1 VRAAASRV
9 TPYLALVPGGLLFG
23 ALFGFA
29 LALIALYSFWTVVDF
44 EVVPNWSLDNYQYLL
59 SVPTY
64 RRTAIA
70 TLWMSGLATLL
81 TLLLAFPFAYWL
93 ARYAPARWRRALL
106 IAAVLPFF
114 ASYLLR
120 IFAWISILGE
130 NGAINQFLQWS
141 GLASEPVSLF
151 LNDRP
156 AVILVLIYVYYPFAV
171 LALYVALEQFDWE
184 LLKAARDLGASGFR
198 AIAEVLLPLIRPGL
212 VTAVIV
218 TFIPMLGEYVTPL
231 LVGGTKGV
239 MFGNLV
245 ANFFDGGEYAR
256 GAAAALLMALVVASL
271 LVLVR
276 RSFTIGP
283 ADEPRV

>member
-1 VRAAASRV
+1 VRGAGSRLA
-9 TPYLALVPGGLLFG
+9 PYIALIPGGLLFG

-29 LALIALYSFWTVVDF
+29 LVLIALYSFWTVVDF
-44 EVVPNWSLDNYQYLL
+44 DVVPRWSLDNYDYLL

-81 TLLLAFPFAYWL
+81 TLVLAFPFAYWL
-93 ARYAPARWRRALL
+93 TRYVPGSLRRPLL
-106 IAAVLPFF
+106 VVAVLPFF

-130 NGAINQFLQWS
+130 DGAINQFLQWT
-141 GLASEPVSLF
+141 GLTSEPASLF

-156 AVILVLIYVYYPFAV
+156 AVILVLVYVYYPFAV
-171 LALYVALEQFDWE
+171 LALYVALDQFDWE
-184 LLKAARDLGASGFR
+184 LLKAARDLGASSFR
-198 AIAEVLLPLIRPGL
+198 AVTHVLLPLIRPGI

-245 ANFFDGGEYAR
+245 ATFFDGGEYAR
-256 GAAAALLMALVVASL
+256 GAAAALLMALVVVLL

-276 RSFTIGP
+276 RSFAIGLP
-283 ADEPRV
+283 DDSRV